1 MNVAVPIGSILSP
14 YDIFKTDNIDWKKIY
29 IIGFEIH
36 DEINDRLRTVMVDP
50 HEFFDVLYTRHLWK
64 DINTKYGKELYT
76 YMRKYKLNTKIGRF
90 AFPLS
95 MTVYDNHNLNIK
107 IPFIPSSFDNI
118 LFYPN
123 KEDIEKKIKSI
134 WISY

>member
-1 MNVAVPIGSILSP
+1 
-14 YDIFKTDNIDWKKIY
+14 
-29 IIGFEIH
+29 
-36 DEINDRLRTVMVDP
+36 
-50 HEFFDVLYTRHLWK
+50 
-64 DINTKYGKELYT
+64 
-76 YMRKYKLNTKIGRF
+76 MRKYKLNTKIGRF

-107 IPFIPSSFDNI
+107 IPFIPSSFDNL